1 MSNLDELHETARYFV
16 GVTII
21 DEKTIEVTYPSNIII
36 DHPVESY
43 TVRYKVMDNSIIKQ
57 LIVQGVI
64 ADEFEVFVPDY
75 AKRIIIMADIM
86 VQCKL
91 INIGSDLIFK
101 YKNGE
106 RLSPDETII
115 DMLAR
120 PEDRYSE
127 MILFNIFNG
136 STPKK
141 DCAQLAE
148 ANNISDGY
156 NLLLTIL
163 EMGGL

>member
-16 GVTII
+16 GVTVV
-21 DEKTIEVTYPSNIII
+21 DDKTLEVTYPSNIII
-36 DHPVESY
+36 DHPIEAC
-43 TVRYKVMDNSIIKQ
+43 TVRYKVTDNSIVKQ
-57 LIVQGVI
+57 LVVNN
-64 ADEFEVFVPDY
+64 AVVDSFDVFVPEY

-86 VQCKL
+86 IQCRL
-91 INIGSDLIFK
+91 LNIGSDLIFK
-101 YKNGE
+101 YKDGQ
-106 RLSPDETII
+106 RLPQDETVI
-115 DMLAR
+115 DMLDR
-120 PEDRYSE
+120 PVDRYSE
-127 MILFNIFNG
+127 MVLFNIFNG

>member
-16 GVTII
+16 GVTLI
-21 DEKTIEVTYPSNIII
+21 DEKTLEVTYPSNIMI
-36 DHPVESY
+36 DNPVEAY
-43 TVRYKVMDNSIIKQ
+43 TVRYKVTDNAIVKQ
-57 LIVQGVI
+57 LVVNGEVV
-64 ADEFEVFVPDY
+64 DDFDVFVPDY

-86 VQCKL
+86 VQCRL
-91 INIGSDLIFK
+91 LNIGSDLIFK
-101 YKNGE
+101 YKDGK
-106 RLSPDETII
+106 RLPKDETVI
-115 DMLAR
+115 DMLDR
-120 PEDRYSE
+120 PADRLSE
-127 MILFNIFNG
+127 MVLFNIFNG
-136 STPKK
+136 STPQK